1 MTSDESYELFW
12 KIPDFLKRKEKVNEI
27 IVSPEFTIID
37 GHDKLAKVALLLYPK
52 GLYNSEY
59 VDVSLSKRST
69 EYSEVACRCYI
80 LSTQNRYEHEVFVQ
94 YLRNIYEV
102 ISIAE
107 LERKDSTLL
116 PDGALTLVIKFNKP
130 GRLSMK

>member
-37 GHDKLAKVALLLYPK
+37 FQNKLAKVALLLYPK
-52 GLYNSEY
+52 GLYNSGDD
-59 VDVSLSKRST
+59 VDVRLSKR
-69 EYSEVACRCYI
+69 CRCYI
-80 LSTQNRYEHEVFVQ
+80 LSTENRYEHEVFVQ
-94 YLRNIYEV
+94 YPHNIYEV

-107 LERKDSTLL
+107 LERRKSTLL
-116 PDGALTLVIKFNKP
+116 PDGALTLVLKFNKP
-130 GRLSMK
+130 GRVIMQ